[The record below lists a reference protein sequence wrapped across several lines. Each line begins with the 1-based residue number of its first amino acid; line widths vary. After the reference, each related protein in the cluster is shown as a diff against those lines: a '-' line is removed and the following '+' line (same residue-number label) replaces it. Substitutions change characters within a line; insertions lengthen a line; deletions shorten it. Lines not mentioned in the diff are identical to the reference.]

1 MKTTHTGLLEELEPI
16 EDDSE
21 DGFYFEFID

>member
-1 MKTTHTGLLEELEPI
+1 MKITHDTFLDELEPI